1 MLFEP
6 GDHSSPPAQP
16 LGCGVESCDRHCERA
31 YLSLQRQASKEF
43 KTQKMCC
50 STLYYKISTLNTTTK
65 KLSSKH
71 RCILWGRVAFL
82 TIIDKAQ

>member
-1 MLFEP
+1 MLSEP
-6 GDHSSPPAQP
+6 GDHSSPLVRP
-16 LGCGVESCDRHCERA
+16 LGCGVESCERHCERA
-31 YLSLQRQASKEF
+31 HRSLQRRASKEF

-50 STLYYKISTLNTTTK
+50 STICYKISTLNTTTK

-71 RCILWGRVAFL
+71 YCLLWGRVAFI